1 MVARNKITGYG
12 CNGIFQ
18 IIEVNNGFKL
28 VKEVDGMIDKQNF
41 NFEDIIFNEY
51 TIKKV
56 EFGAKFGKYAN
67 IYLDEYNY
75 IHIHICLL
83 D

>member
-1 MVARNKITGYG
+1 M
-12 CNGIFQ
+12 
-18 IIEVNNGFKL
+18 
-28 VKEVDGMIDKQNF
+28 KEVDGMIDKQNF

-51 TIKKV
+51 TIKKA